1 MTSLLEYDV
10 LLTEVFYRCWHILEY
25 YEKHPDMDELEREA
39 IKATIM
45 DALVTKKLIN
55 PECQSLD
62 LDNLCIVDNLEHYVY
77 NPHPNI
83 CGIPLW
89 MKEKFRSKTIRQSA
103 GLPLSVY
110 LSRPPSKN
118 FRSCVYDPNT
128 AVSSIF
134 EDATFYNCFYNSPT
148 RGIRIESKRP
158 FVEVEIDGVLYLVDT
173 LTKRILKSSWF
184 KEKYEFEVVGQYSIS
199 TMDHYRRQYY
209 EEMVEDSSDFAV
221 LIGMFLYNSSNG
233 GPQYAEMRYEL
244 EQIKINYPKQWK
256 QYEEMEKQRTST
268 NNDDIFMLTKKMKN
282 EDSQNEN

>member
-25 YEKHPDMDELEREA
+25 IENHPDMDELEREA

-45 DALVTKKLIN
+45 DALVTRKLIN
-55 PECQSLD
+55 PEHQSLD
-62 LDNLCIVDNLEHYVY
+62 LDKLCIVDNLEHYVY

-89 MKEKFRSKTIRQSA
+89 MKEKFRTKAIKQSA

-110 LSRPPSKN
+110 LSRPPSKY
-118 FRSCVYDPNT
+118 FRACVYDPNT

-134 EDATFYNCFYNSPT
+134 DDATFYNCFYNSPT
-148 RGIRIESKRP
+148 RGIRIESQRP

-184 KEKYEFEVVGQYSIS
+184 KENYDFESVGEYSIS
-199 TMDHYRRQYY
+199 TMQNPRRQYY
-209 EEMVEDSSDFAV
+209 QEMVEDSSDFAV
-221 LIGMFLYNSSNG
+221 LISMYMFNSSNG

-244 EQIKINYPKQWK
+244 EQTKINYPEQWE
-256 QYEEMEKQRTST
+256 QHEEMERKKARIDNS
-268 NNDDIFMLTKKMKN
+268 DILSLIKN
-282 EDSQNEN
+282 MTEGTQDEC